1 MILNLNKT
9 VIFFFSICLISMAVP
24 YIFDLGEGNVFKNDF
39 YAKRIMTISSFPFF
53 VWISYLVFRKNKT
66 SFNIYITVYLLVY
79 IFILL
84 TSFIKG
90 NKLSLIIIDAF
101 IALLPVFFYFLVFK
115 TSLTIDSYKKC
126 FLWLISLSSLL
137 VLFNIK
143 LQFAYFTL
151 ISLSFLLFFVKWELK
166 NILLFILIPVLAY
179 KSLIGKSAL
188 LMLTFIIAYFFIF
201 ETKTISRR
209 KKVYLLL
216 IPSVLL
222 TFVVIIFWSKIQETG
237 SYQNMVYF
245 LRHADFANFT
255 FEDKSTGH
263 RLYEAKIIMGNFNN
277 SNFFIKFF
285 GNGFGSTIDLS
296 GTLDGTIAAAN
307 SDISNV
313 RNIHMGFFAVLN
325 RYGILG
331 CLMYVGF
338 IFRMLFVCYK
348 VLKKGSHYS
357 VTLGCLY
364 ILILLFDS
372 LISFP
377 HMMSNFLFWY
387 ITYIVFLEYKKG
399 KFILTEN

>member
-1 MILNLNKT
+1 MILNLNKI
-9 VIFFFSICLISMAVP
+9 VIFFFSICFISMAVP
-24 YIFDLGEGNVFKNDF
+24 YFFDLGEGIVFKNDF

-53 VWISYLVFRKNKT
+53 VWISYLVFRKNNL
-66 SFNIYITVYLLVY
+66 SLNIYITGYLALY
-79 IFILL
+79 GAILL
-84 TSFIKG
+84 TSFING
-90 NKLSLIIIDAF
+90 NKLDLIIIDAF

-115 TSLTIDSYKKC
+115 IGLNIDSYKKC
-126 FLWLISLSSLL
+126 FLWLISWSSFL
-137 VLFNIK
+137 VLFNVK
-143 LQFAYFTL
+143 LQFSYFTL

-201 ETKTISRR
+201 DTKIISRR
-209 KKVYLLL
+209 KKMYLLL
-216 IPSVLL
+216 VPPMLL

-245 LRHADFANFT
+245 LRNADFTNFT
-255 FEDKSTGH
+255 FEDKSTSH
-263 RLYEAKIIMGNFNN
+263 RLYEAKIIISNFNN
-277 SNFFIKFF
+277 SNFFIKFL

-296 GTLDGTIAAAN
+296 GTMDATIARSN
-307 SDISNV
+307 TDTSNV
-313 RNIHMGFFAVLN
+313 RNIHMGFFAVLS

-338 IFRMLFVCYK
+338 ICRMLFVCYK
-348 VLKKGSHYS
+348 VLKKESHYS
-357 VTLGCLY
+357 IILGCLY
-364 ILILLFDS
+364 VLILLFDS

-387 ITYIVFLEYKKG
+387 IAFILFLEYKKG
-399 KFILTEN
+399 KFTLTEN

>member
-1 MILNLNKT
+1 
-9 VIFFFSICLISMAVP
+9 
-24 YIFDLGEGNVFKNDF
+24 
-39 YAKRIMTISSFPFF
+39 
-53 VWISYLVFRKNKT
+53 
-66 SFNIYITVYLLVY
+66 
-79 IFILL
+79 
-84 TSFIKG
+84 
-90 NKLSLIIIDAF
+90 
-101 IALLPVFFYFLVFK
+101 
-115 TSLTIDSYKKC
+115 
-126 FLWLISLSSLL
+126 
-137 VLFNIK
+137 
-143 LQFAYFTL
+143 
-151 ISLSFLLFFVKWELK
+151 
-166 NILLFILIPVLAY
+166 
-179 KSLIGKSAL
+179 
-188 LMLTFIIAYFFIF
+188 MLTFIIAYFFIF

-209 KKVYLLL
+209 KKLYLLL

-255 FEDKSTGH
+255 FEDKSTSH
-263 RLYEAKIIMGNFNN
+263 RLYEAKIIISNFNN

-296 GTLDGTIAAAN
+296 GTLDPTIAASNA
-307 SDISNV
+307 DTSNV
-313 RNIHMGFFAVLN
+313 RNIHMGFFAVLS

-348 VLKKGSHYS
+348 VLKKGPHYS

-399 KFILTEN
+399 KFTLIEN

>member
-1 MILNLNKT
+1 
-9 VIFFFSICLISMAVP
+9 MAVP

-115 TSLTIDSYKKC
+115 TSLTIDIILIC

-166 NILLFILIPVLAY
+166 NILLFILIYTFVNLSDNQLDINVDFHY
-179 KSLIGKSAL
+179 CL
-188 LMLTFIIAYFFIF
+188 LFYF

-387 ITYIVFLEYKKG
+387 ITYIVFLEYSKG

>member
-9 VIFFFSICLISMAVP
+9 VIFFFSICFISMAVP

-166 NILLFILIPVLAY
+166 NILLFILIPILAY

-387 ITYIVFLEYKKG
+387 ITYIVFLEYKKA

>member
-1 MILNLNKT
+1 
-9 VIFFFSICLISMAVP
+9 MAVP

-166 NILLFILIPVLAY
+166 NILLFILIPILAY

-387 ITYIVFLEYKKG
+387 ITYIVFLEYKKA

>member
-9 VIFFFSICLISMAVP
+9 VIFFFSICFISMAVP
-24 YIFDLGEGNVFKNDF
+24 YFFDLGEGSVFKNDF
-39 YAKRIMTISSFPFF
+39 YAKRIMTITSFPFF
-53 VWISYLVFRKNKT
+53 VWISYLVFRKNKL
-66 SFNIYITVYLLVY
+66 SFNIYIVVFLLVY
-79 IFILL
+79 LVILL

-101 IALLPVFFYFLVFK
+101 IALLPVFFYLLVFK

-143 LQFAYFTL
+143 LQFSYFTL
-151 ISLSFLLFFVKWELK
+151 ISLSFLLFFVKWEFK

-209 KKVYLLL
+209 KKLYLLL

-245 LRHADFANFT
+245 LRHADFTNFS
-255 FEDKSTGH
+255 FEDKSTSH
-263 RLYEAKIIMGNFNN
+263 RLYEAKIIMSNFNN

-296 GTLDGTIAAAN
+296 GTLDATIAASNA
-307 SDISNV
+307 DTSNV
-313 RNIHMGFFAVLN
+313 RNIHMGFFAVLS

-348 VLKKGSHYS
+348 VLKKGPHYS
-357 VTLGCLY
+357 LTLGCLY

-399 KFILTEN
+399 KFILIEN

>member
-1 MILNLNKT
+1 MTLSLNKI
-9 VIFFFSICLISMAVP
+9 VILFFSICFISMVVP
-24 YIFDLGEGNVFKNDF
+24 YFFDFGEGNVFKNDF

-53 VWISYLVFRKNKT
+53 VWISYLVFRKNKL
-66 SFNIYITVYLLVY
+66 SFNIYIIVYLAAYVL
-79 IFILL
+79 FSL

-143 LQFAYFTL
+143 LQFSYFTL

-209 KKVYLLL
+209 KKMYLLL

-255 FEDKSTGH
+255 FGDKSTSH
-263 RLYEAKIIMGNFNN
+263 RLYEAKIIISNFNN
-277 SNFFIKFF
+277 SNFFIKFL

-296 GTLDGTIAAAN
+296 GATDLTIASSN
-307 SDISNV
+307 EDVNNV
-313 RNIHMGFFAVLN
+313 RNIHMGFFAVLS

-331 CLMYVGF
+331 CLIYVGF

-387 ITYIVFLEYKKG
+387 IVFIIFLEYKNG
-399 KFILTEN
+399 NSTFIDN